1 MHRFVVGVDKIFD
14 PEKYNVVLTGTSI
27 VFLEGTS
34 YLVKNLFT
42 SLMLAVLLISIFMAW
57 MFKATILRY
66 GGVRLYRLMVPFFL
80 GLALGEFSTAVLWV
94 FIDGAFGVQGNM
106 IFNF

>member
-1 MHRFVVGVDKIFD
+1 
-14 PEKYNVVLTGTSI
+14 
-27 VFLEGTS
+27 
-34 YLVKNLFT
+34 
-42 SLMLAVLLISIFMAW
+42 MAW